1 MSYENLF
8 SVKTTPYDISNNYY
22 FDRIKLKKDIDAGST
37 KIPAGDNLIDMS
49 YIQFKN
55 NYINDNSFGIDC
67 CCNSINNIK
76 YIDFSLNV
84 VKYLQFIFDREIVLN
99 NIQFKN
105 YVLGDVSFVLWRR
118 VPVFQEIYYDLSKTL
133 PYRII
138 GDSKPVNIQ
147 SINNIEDNL
156 SYDYVFEFF
165 PPQTVPTYMSYET
178 YPSDDIFN
186 IDNINL
192 NNINDPSFIMYY
204 TSNSDDISSLYLNP
218 DTYMSKFTNSFSNV
232 ALDAVSVDEI
242 FDGVNVAFGQ
252 TQYSYITDSSN
263 LSIEKLN
270 TLLNDLSSVN
280 LNGVFDT
287 RINKY
292 PIQIDT
298 TYPNF
303 KFQFSDDIDTS
314 NINISSD
321 SKLLNYLGINYDISY
336 NEQINFTF
344 NEKPKTT
351 IQISRTPMELNI
363 NDNNYNN
370 NIEFINYNQIDF
382 IEKRP
387 ITDGS
392 GADISNNGPKNYE
405 FFIKDNINEIILNT
419 PSGDIIKRTNDGIVL
434 DLSKIDISF
443 VITDELN
450 FNSIEPSN
458 ITINCLSGIINTLV
472 TTDISFSLGS
482 TFTVSD
488 LSINTLIVNNKCD
501 ITDSNINKLDASNSI
516 INYLDLSNT
525 TITISSSDISKS
537 YINFIDTN
545 SYYTYLKFEFN
556 TPTNNDL
563 SINKLKIQD
572 LNNLDVSFT
581 VRELSNNNFY
591 EPSSPDTSNC
601 FTGTFSKDKKNFILE
616 LSNHTFVTSFS
627 YERNEK
633 FFNID
638 DSNNTIIYSI
648 DENKKA
654 NDDSVNDIC
663 LNNYVFKIK
672 LPSGNWSISEIN
684 ALLAETSGNYYSQEK
699 NVSMNVEAYKTSGSL
714 TDISNVQSIN
724 ISTDGLK
731 PRNTHFNKYVPF
743 TALYINNKPSLI
755 TSFDY
760 QIHDISGYR
769 QPNNIYTFYDKSTF
783 LEYFFDPSYLVP
795 YDSSGNEISG
805 GIIPDNFI
813 SYNWNYPTSYNNIKR
828 LGSNVISHQTRGD
841 TDISNNHYQN
851 ILFNLKMDS
860 FNLYAIYDP
869 STNISDGYDI
879 SLGNNIPYDKETFVY
894 DHYKRYDNDAN
905 KFINYED
912 LIPDLSTNM
921 PRYEISNNC
930 VPILDT
936 SINDNSNCKG
946 LYLNDI
952 SINTLLTNIE
962 KKIYIN
968 YYKDLIKDYS
978 NNYILKYNISNS
990 TLFFDTDVVFKTP
1003 INIIPDTDLI
1013 FRDYDFTYYDKPN
1026 NFNEYEDYYNNN
1038 SNYNTTAIYA
1048 NYLDSYKIEA
1058 GNIYN
1063 LSDDR
1068 EKHNENDLS
1077 NCIQTVNKIKPY
1089 KYYKTIKPYIENI
1102 TLNVNNLPNDAK
1114 IETGYIAQDI
1124 SAIHELTHLVNDDK
1138 DILSL
1143 NYTGVQPYLTGAL
1156 KELNTKIK
1164 SNDTIINDLKDRIN
1178 ILKNNI

>member
-1 MSYENLF
+1 MSYEKLF
-8 SVKTTPYDISNNYY
+8 SVKTTPYNISKNYY
-22 FDRIKLKKDIDAGST
+22 FDRIKLKQEINAGFT
-37 KIPAGDNLIDMS
+37 KIPASDNLIDMS
-49 YIQFKN
+49 YIQFEN
-55 NYINDNSFGIDC
+55 NYIHNNSLGIDC
-67 CCNSINNIK
+67 CGNSINNIK

-84 VKYLQFIFDREIVLN
+84 IKYLQFIFDREIVLN

-118 VPVFQEIYYDLSKTL
+118 LPVFQDRYYDLSKSL

-147 SINNIEDNL
+147 SINNIEGNL
-156 SYDYVFEFF
+156 SHDYVFEFF
-165 PPQTVPTYMSYET
+165 PSQTVPKYMYYET
-178 YPSDDIFN
+178 YTSNDIFN
-186 IDNINL
+186 IENFNL
-192 NNINDPSFIMYY
+192 NNINDSSFIMYY
-204 TSNSDDISSLYLNP
+204 TSNKDDISSVYLNP
-218 DTYMSKFTNSFSNV
+218 DKYMSNFMNDLSNV
-232 ALDAVSVDEI
+232 ALDASSVDGT
-242 FDGVNVAFGQ
+242 FVGVDVSLKQ

-270 TLLNDLSSVN
+270 TLLNDLSGDIITD
-280 LNGVFDT
+280 GVFDT
-287 RINKY
+287 SINKY
-292 PIQIDT
+292 PIQIDN

-303 KFQFSDDIDTS
+303 KFQFSNDIDTS

-321 SKLLNYLGINYDISY
+321 SKLLKYLGINNDISY
-336 NEQINFTF
+336 NENINFTF
-344 NEKPKTT
+344 NEKPKTK

-363 NDNNYNN
+363 NDNSYNK

-387 ITDGS
+387 ITNGS
-392 GADISNNGPKNYE
+392 NADISNNGPKNYE
-405 FFIKDNINEIILNT
+405 FIIKDDINETILNT
-419 PSGDIIKRTNDGIVL
+419 PSREIIKRTNDGVVL

-443 VITDELN
+443 VITDELS

-458 ITINCLSGIINTLV
+458 ITINCLSGLINTLE

-488 LSINTLIVNNKCD
+488 LSIDTLIVNNKCD
-501 ITDSNINKLDASNSI
+501 ISYSNINKLDASNST

-545 SYYTYLKFEFN
+545 SYYSYLKFEFN
-556 TPTNNDL
+556 TTTNDDL

-572 LNNLDVSFT
+572 FNNLDVSFT

-591 EPSSPDTSNC
+591 EPTSDTSNC

-633 FFNID
+633 IFNID

-648 DENKKA
+648 DENKLA
-654 NDDSVNDIC
+654 NDVSVNDIC

-672 LPSGNWSISEIN
+672 LPEGNWSISEIN
-684 ALLAETSGNYYSQEK
+684 ALLAETSGNYYSQEN
-699 NVSMNVEAYKTSGSL
+699 NVNVEAYKTSGSL
-714 TDISNVQSIN
+714 TDISNVQSTN
-724 ISTDGLK
+724 IRTDGLK

-760 QIHDISGYR
+760 QIHDISGHR

-783 LEYFFDPSYLVP
+783 LEHFFDPSYLVP

-828 LGSNVISHQTRGD
+828 LGSNVISHQTREDG
-841 TDISNNHYQN
+841 DISNSHYQN
-851 ILFNLKMDS
+851 ILFNLKIDS

-894 DHYKRYDNDAN
+894 DHYKPYDNAN
-905 KFINYED
+905 KNFINYES

-936 SINDNSNCKG
+936 SINDNSKCKG

-962 KKIYIN
+962 KKIFIN
-968 YYKDLIKDYS
+968 YYKDLIKDNS
-978 NNYILKYNISNS
+978 NNYILKYDISNS
-990 TLFFDTDVVFKTP
+990 TLIFDTNVVFKTP
-1003 INIIPDTDLI
+1003 INIIPFSKLI
-1013 FRDYDFTYYDKPN
+1013 FKDYDFDGDDG
-1026 NFNEYEDYYNNN
+1026 EDIETNDPGSYNDISN
-1038 SNYNTTAIYA
+1038 SYTTAIYA
-1048 NYLDSYKIEA
+1048 NYLNSYKIEA

-1068 EKHNENDLS
+1068 EKHNETDLS
-1077 NCIQTVNKIKPY
+1077 NCIQTIHKIKPY
-1089 KYYKTIKPYIENI
+1089 KYYKTIIPYIENN

-1124 SAIHELTHLVNDDK
+1124 SAIPELTHLVNDDNAM
-1138 DILSL
+1138 LSL
-1143 NYTGVQPYLTGAL
+1143 NYNGVQPYLTGAI

-1164 SNDTIINDLKDRIN
+1164 SNDIIINDLKNRIN